1 AHRRTVLDDIRTRLK
16 DRLLCR
22 GIATPLVE
30 AGVDLDF
37 PLVWRAEAGL
47 DSIPQAAG
55 RCNREGL
62 RPPEQSIVTVFR
74 PPDWPPPREIKGF
87 ADDLR
92 RIADDH
98 PDLDSLDAIRAYFG
112 EVYWRK
118 GMEALDRQ
126 HVLEKL
132 RADGT
137 GTDFAFRTIAEEF
150 RLIEDGMAPVIV
162 PRDEE
167 GQMAAKALRFAEKT
181 GGLAR
186 TLQ

>member
-1 AHRRTVLDDIRTRLK
+1 
-16 DRLLCR
+16 
-22 GIATPLVE
+22 
-30 AGVDLDF
+30 
-37 PLVWRAEAGL
+37 
-47 DSIPQAAG
+47 
-55 RCNREGL
+55 
-62 RPPEQSIVTVFR
+62 
-74 PPDWPPPREIKGF
+74 GF

-186 TLQ
+186 TLQSYTVQVPSKARAELVAFGQVQYVARDRLGDQFAVLESL